1 MHQLQWLWGAAE
13 CAEIAQ
19 HASSFILAVNEA
31 VQPTLSTAATTPQLE
46 AEILADMSHLFID
59 ITPLLEAPTIILRLS
74 ILMGRLLAMESDYL
88 PDQMIVKDDLVFEL
102 PLLGL
107 SSVLTWR
114 SLVPFLKAVT
124 TKTSALDEIVFKQL
138 FEPVGVNPIQFR
150 SMVATCI
157 DWEVLDP
164 GAQVV
169 CEHDDPSADETVYLY
184 WLYEGDV
191 IGTYEGIDWTHIERH
206 NGKSIDDPSAV
217 GLLSDSKFL
226 YSLDLKETR
235 KNKVEI
241 ENVKYPMSTFRVGQQ
256 GATLMRIESD
266 ALYDLMEHDEHLAA
280 SIRKLLL
287 KSLHRKVGLLLRSKS
302 QPKPQMKLMME
313 LEEPSGLPSELQM

>member
-1 MHQLQWLWGAAE
+1 
-13 CAEIAQ
+13 
-19 HASSFILAVNEA
+19 
-31 VQPTLSTAATTPQLE
+31 
-46 AEILADMSHLFID
+46 
-59 ITPLLEAPTIILRLS
+59 
-74 ILMGRLLAMESDYL
+74 
-88 PDQMIVKDDLVFEL
+88 MIVKDDLVFEV

-107 SSVLTWR
+107 STVLAWR

-124 TKTSALDEIVFKQL
+124 TKTSPLDELVFKQL

-157 DWEVLDP
+157 DWQILDP

-169 CEHDDPSADETVYLY
+169 CENDDLCADETVYLY

-191 IGTYEGIDWTHIERH
+191 TGTYEGIHWTHIERH
-206 NGKSIDDPSAV
+206 NGKSIDDPSAA

-226 YSLDLKETR
+226 YSLDLKEKM
-235 KNKVEI
+235 KNNVEI
-241 ENVKYPMSTFRVGQQ
+241 EYVKYPMSTFQVGQQ
-256 GATLMRIESD
+256 GATFMRIESD

-287 KSLHRKVGLLLRSKS
+287 KSLHRKVELLLRSKS
-302 QPKPQMKLMME
+302 QPKPQQEMRLMMDLEDPCVFRSIE
-313 LEEPSGLPSELQM
+313 LEM